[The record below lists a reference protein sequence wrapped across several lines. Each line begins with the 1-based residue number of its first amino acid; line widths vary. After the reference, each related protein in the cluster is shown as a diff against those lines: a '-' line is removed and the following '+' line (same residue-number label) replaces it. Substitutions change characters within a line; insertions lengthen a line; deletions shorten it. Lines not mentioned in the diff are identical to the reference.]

1 MRALLPVTLIAAI
14 ASTAALAGPVARESG
29 AQKVALGLKAPA
41 GDSVWRANEDA
52 DKLQLRNNGLSYGG
66 VRETP
71 RLGLYSIE
79 SYGGVFRP
87 LTENWGSTVEAGV
100 ARDTPFALSRYS
112 VTGQL
117 HTALAPRHGLS
128 LGLKFSTAER
138 SSFSTPPATRIDPA
152 SAADLLTER
161 WSGGASYEFQLS
173 YLYGARYSVG
183 ISYQLGNAG
192 NYYSPY
198 GLNPSPRAFALSS
211 QYWLSSNWAM
221 SYDVSAPEPGALLQS
236 PNFGLGLRYRF

>member
-1 MRALLPVTLIAAI
+1 MRASLPVTLIAAI

-29 AQKVALGLKAPA
+29 VQKVALGLKAPA
-41 GDSVWRANEDA
+41 GDSAWRGDQDT

-71 RLGLYSIE
+71 RLGLYSVE

-87 LTENWGSTVEAGV
+87 LTDTWGSSVEAGV
-100 ARDTPFALSRYS
+100 ARDTSFTLSRYS
-112 VTGQL
+112 VSGQV
-117 HTALAPRHGLS
+117 HAALAPRHGLS

-138 SSFSTPPATRIDPA
+138 SSFSTTPATRTDPA
-152 SAADLLTER
+152 SATDLLIER
-161 WSGGASYEFQLS
+161 GGGGASYEFQVS
-173 YLYGARYSVG
+173 YLYGTRHSVG
-183 ISYQLGNAG
+183 MSYQLGNAG

-211 QYWLSSNWAM
+211 QHWFSSNWAM